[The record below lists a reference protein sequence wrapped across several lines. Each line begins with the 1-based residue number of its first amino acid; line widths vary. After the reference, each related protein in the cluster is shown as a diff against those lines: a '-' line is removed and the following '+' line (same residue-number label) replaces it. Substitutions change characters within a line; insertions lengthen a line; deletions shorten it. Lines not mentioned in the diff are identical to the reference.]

1 MVKDAAITKENFYH
15 KSHKLRGIIKFDV
28 GKAEV
33 RASKARKTSLK
44 SEFVLGVTFASLP
57 TL

>member
-33 RASKARKTSLK
+33 RASNARKN
-44 SEFVLGVTFASLP
+44 
-57 TL
+57 